1 MVYFLLRTRERTLK
15 MSPEDGTEKLQS
27 LMHYIIWKC
36 PDPTRLG
43 AVKLNKTL
51 WYSDLFTY
59 LEKGRS
65 ITGIAYI
72 KRQFGPVPKPD
83 DFTEASEKLK
93 GEGKIAITE
102 GIYYGKPHRQ
112 FVALKLP
119 DISMFSSE
127 EISIVDIMIE
137 EICQKHTASSISN
150 LSHDI
155 IWESADI
162 GEEIPLCTAFAARF
176 GQINEDDIQWAKKE
190 AKRLGMC

>member
-1 MVYFLLRTRERTLK
+1 MLEEYRTQ
-15 MSPEDGTEKLQS
+15 KLEY

-36 PDPTRLG
+36 KDPTLLG
-43 AVKLNKTL
+43 AVKLNKIL
-51 WYSDLFTY
+51 WYSDIFTY

-65 ITGIAYI
+65 VTEVTYI
-72 KRQFGPVPKPD
+72 KRQFGPVPNPR
-83 DFTEASEKLK
+83 DFIEASEKLK
-93 GEGKIAITE
+93 NEGKIAITE

-119 DISMFSSE
+119 DISVFSSE

-137 EICQKHTASSISN
+137 EICQKHTASSISK

-176 GQINEDDIQWAKKE
+176 GEINEDDIQWARKE
-190 AKRLGMC
+190 AERLSML

>member
-1 MVYFLLRTRERTLK
+1 MSIEYRTQ
-15 MSPEDGTEKLQS
+15 KLEC

-36 PDPTRLG
+36 QDPTMLG

-51 WYSDLFTY
+51 WYSDIFAY
-59 LEKGRS
+59 LETGKS
-65 ITGIAYI
+65 ITGVAYI
-72 KRQFGPVPKPD
+72 KRQFGPVPKSE
-83 DFTEASEKLK
+83 DFIEATEKLK
-93 GEGKIAITE
+93 NEGKIAITE

-119 DISMFSSE
+119 DISIFSSE

-137 EICQKHTASSISN
+137 EICQKHTALSISK

-176 GQINEDDIQWAKKE
+176 GEINEDDIQWAKNE
-190 AKRLGMC
+190 AKRLGMY